1 MAASLLA
8 AGTTRLTNVPDIGD
22 VPIMGEVLR
31 GLGADVIGDAPGLSI
46 TVPDELGHE
55 ADYEHVRRIRGS
67 VCVLGPLIART
78 GRARVALP
86 GGDAI
91 GSRSLD
97 LHVMGLERLGA
108 VFDNAHGYL
117 VAEAPELRGA
127 QIWLDFPSVGA
138 TENIMMAA
146 VLAKGTTT
154 IDNAARE
161 PEIVDLCEM
170 LVAMGAQ
177 IGGIGTSTL
186 EIEASTRCTPTAH
199 DVVADRIVAGTWAFA
214 AAMTHG
220 DIRVRG
226 ARAEPPRDRAGQA
239 RAGRGDGRRRTT
251 TGSRVSCATPA
262 ARGRRRDAALPGLP
276 DRPAADGDRAELR
289 RRRRRLRHREHLRG
303 PVHVHRR
310 AGAARR
316 RRRTDGHHAIVRG
329 REQLSGAP
337 VRATD
342 IRAGAALVLAGLVA
356 DGVTTVADAF
366 HVDRGY
372 QSFVETL
379 TRSVPR
385 SAGSPTTPCSRPRPA
400 SCQRHTSPEQRVT
413 LTTRCTQSGVDEIG
427 RDRNTGDTD
436 QHPCAVDREQAPM
449 RGRVEPVLR
458 SCAGG
463 PRPLR

>member
-1 MAASLLA
+1 MPDVERFEITGGARLTGEARVAGAKNSVLKVMAASLLA
-8 AGTTRLTNVPDIGD
+8 SGTTRLTNVPDIGD

-31 GLGADVIGDAPGLSI
+31 GLGAEVDGDAPDVAI
-46 TVPDELGHE
+46 TVPEQIGHE

-67 VCVLGPLIART
+67 VCVLGPLLGRV

-91 GSRSLD
+91 GSRALD

-117 VAEAPELRGA
+117 VAEAAELRGA

-161 PEIVDLCEM
+161 PEIVDLCQM
-170 LVAMGAQ
+170 LVSMGAQ

-186 EIEASTRCTPTAH
+186 EIEGVESLRPTVH

-214 AAMTHG
+214 AAMTRG

-226 ARAEPPRDRAGQA
+226 ANHAHLEIVLDKLSQTGAVVTAYDDGFAVSSEARPRAVDVVTLPYPAFPTDLLPMAIALNSVADGVAFVTENIF
-239 RAGRGDGRRRTT
+239 DGRFRFIDELVR
-251 TGSRVSCATPA
+251 
-262 ARGRRRDAALPGLP
+262 L
-276 DRPAADGDRAELR
+276 AAD
-289 RRRRRLRHREHLRG
+289 
-303 PVHVHRR
+303 V
-310 AGAARR
+310 
-316 RRRTDGHHAIVRG
+316 RTDGHHAIVRG
-329 REQLSGAP
+329 RERLSGAP

-342 IRAGAALVLAGLVA
+342 IRAGAALVLAGVVA

-379 TRSVPR
+379 TALGAQVRRLS
-385 SAGSPTTPCSRPRPA
+385 
-400 SCQRHTSPEQRVT
+400 
-413 LTTRCTQSGVDEIG
+413 D
-427 RDRNTGDTD
+427 D
-436 QHPCAVDREQAPM
+436 
-449 RGRVEPVLR
+449 VL
-458 SCAGG
+458 
-463 PRPLR
+463 L

>member
-1 MAASLLA
+1 MPVVERFEITGGARLVGEASVAGAKNSVLKVMAASLLA
-8 AGTTRLTNVPDIGD
+8 TGRTTLTNVPRIGD
-22 VPIMGEVLR
+22 VPIMSEVLR
-31 GLGADVIGDAPGLSI
+31 GLGAEVAGDAPDVEI
-46 TVPDELGHE
+46 TVPDQLGHE

-67 VCVLGPLIART
+67 VCVLGPLLARS

-97 LHVMGLERLGA
+97 LHIMGLERLGA

-117 VAEAPELRGA
+117 VAEAPVLHGA

-138 TENIMMAA
+138 TENILMAA

-161 PEIVDLCEM
+161 PEIVDLCQM
-170 LVAMGAQ
+170 LAGMGAQ

-186 EIEASTRCTPTAH
+186 EIDGVEALQPTTH

-214 AAMTHG
+214 AAMTRG

-226 ARAEPPRDRAGQA
+226 ASAGLLEIVLDKLSQAGAMVTTHDDGFSVTCSQRPRAVDIVTLPYPAFPTDLLPMAITLNSVADGVAFVTENIF
-239 RAGRGDGRRRTT
+239 DGRFRFIDELIR
-251 TGSRVSCATPA
+251 
-262 ARGRRRDAALPGLP
+262 L
-276 DRPAADGDRAELR
+276 AAD
-289 RRRRRLRHREHLRG
+289 
-303 PVHVHRR
+303 V
-310 AGAARR
+310 
-316 RRRTDGHHAIVRG
+316 RTDGHHAIVRG
-329 REQLSGAP
+329 RERLSGAP

-342 IRAGAALVLAGLVA
+342 IRAGAALVLAGVVA

-379 TRSVPR
+379 TELGAQVRRRS
-385 SAGSPTTPCSRPRPA
+385 
-400 SCQRHTSPEQRVT
+400 
-413 LTTRCTQSGVDEIG
+413 D
-427 RDRNTGDTD
+427 D
-436 QHPCAVDREQAPM
+436 
-449 RGRVEPVLR
+449 VLI
-458 SCAGG
+458 
-463 PRPLR
+463 